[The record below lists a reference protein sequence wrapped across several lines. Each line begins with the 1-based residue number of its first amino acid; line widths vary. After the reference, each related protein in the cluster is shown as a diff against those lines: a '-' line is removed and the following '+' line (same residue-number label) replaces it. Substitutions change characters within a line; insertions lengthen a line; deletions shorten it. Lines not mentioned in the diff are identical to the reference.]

1 MKLFIGGL
9 AAPGP
14 HHEEA
19 QEVAEVLRERARILH
34 VRVRVAKAAAPGFG
48 GGGRALPG
56 RAAAKPVGGVDSSDE
71 DF

>member
-48 GGGRALPG
+48 GGRAGLAGPRCG
-56 RAAAKPVGGVDSSDE
+56 KTCRRRRFVR
-71 DF
+71 